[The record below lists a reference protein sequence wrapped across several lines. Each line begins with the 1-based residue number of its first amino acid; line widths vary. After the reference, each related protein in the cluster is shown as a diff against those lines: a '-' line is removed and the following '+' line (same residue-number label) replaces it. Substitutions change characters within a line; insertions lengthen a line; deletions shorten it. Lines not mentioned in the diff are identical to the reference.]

1 MSPRPK
7 NRIRKNRN
15 SLILLFVSLFFSCVF
30 AQAAQ
35 EAIDKKETGEE
46 VLNIAE
52 TTDPRKPV
60 SESKDDDYFYDPSGK
75 TDPFKSFIAVQEEME
90 EMKKRKPRTYLETV
104 ELSQLQLTVIITSG
118 KESWAMVRD
127 SKGLGHVI
135 KKGTFVGTDG
145 GIVHEITDKEVIIR
159 EEYKDFRGNIK
170 HRDQSKRLPSLM

>member
-7 NRIRKNRN
+7 NRIRKN
-15 SLILLFVSLFFSCVF
+15 SLILLFLSFFFSCAF

-35 EAIDKKETGEE
+35 EVIDKKETGEE
-46 VLNIAE
+46 VLDVAI
-52 TTDPRKPV
+52 TTDSKKPA
-60 SESKDDDYFYDPSGK
+60 SEGKDDYIYDPSGK
-75 TDPFKSFIAVQEEME
+75 TDPFKSFIALQEEME
-90 EMKKRKPRTYLETV
+90 ESKRRKPRTYLETV

-135 KKGTFVGTDG
+135 KKGTFMGTDG
-145 GIVHEITDKEVIIR
+145 GIVHEITAKEVIIR

-170 HRDQSKRLPSLM
+170 HRDRSKGLPSLM